1 MVRGAYFTRASVLS
15 FLILRCV
22 AFCLGPAVRTVF
34 EFPFKTWVEN
44 IAVRANGDILVTL
57 IDHPEL
63 HLINPFCPDSTAL
76 VFAFPD
82 ALGLLGIS
90 EFRPDQF
97 AVVVGNWS
105 DVIFATTPHSYSIW
119 QVDMR
124 PFQAIGSEVIR
135 PAVVEKVVDIPEAVF
150 LNGLT
155 TLSWDEQSI
164 LVADSGLG
172 AVWRVNIVTG
182 NYEVVLQ
189 DPTMEPTP
197 PYNLG
202 INGLHIRHEYLYYTN
217 SGLQLFVRMPI
228 NPNGTRTGDAE
239 VLVTNHLGDDFTF
252 DEEGN
257 AYVTQDPGNAL
268 YKVTPEGNISTI
280 LGGPD
285 SPLIEGD
292 TAAQFGRTPV
302 DCHVLYITTN
312 GGLVNPVDG
321 PAAGGKVVAFNIDCQ

>member
-1 MVRGAYFTRASVLS
+1 MAQGTYFTRAGVFS

-22 AFCLGPAVRTVF
+22 AFCGGPKVRTVF

-44 IAVRANGDILVTL
+44 IAVRANGNLLVTL

-63 HLINPFCPDSTAL
+63 HMINPFCPGDGTMVS
-76 VFAFPD
+76 AFPD
-82 ALGLLGIS
+82 ALGLLGIA
-90 EFRPDQF
+90 EFQPDQF

-105 DVIFATTPHSYSIW
+105 DVTFTTTPHSYSIW

-124 PFQAIGSEVIR
+124 PFRAVGSEVIL

-155 TLSWDEQSI
+155 TLNRDDQTI

-172 AVWRVNIVTG
+172 VVWRVNIATR
-182 NYEVVLQ
+182 NYEVILQ
-189 DPTMEPTP
+189 DATMEPTP

-202 INGLHIRHEYLYYTN
+202 INGIHIRDQYLYYTN
-217 SGLQLFVRMPI
+217 SGLQLFARMPI
-228 NPNGTRTGDAE
+228 NPNGTRAGDAD

-252 DEEGN
+252 DRRGN
-257 AYVTQDPGNAL
+257 AYVTQDPGNDL
-268 YKVTPEGNISTI
+268 YQVTPEGNVSTV

-292 TAAQFGRTPV
+292 TAAQFGRTPF
-302 DCHVLYITTN
+302 DCHILYITTN
-312 GGLVNPVDG
+312 GGLVNPVNG
-321 PAAGGKVVAFNIDCQ
+321 SAVGGKIIAFNTDCQ